1 MGLCFTPHR
10 QCESG
15 DCITEFDAC
24 WRGLL
29 NDDCGDFMDRC
40 STAFVATCMATFA
53 VPTPDGAP
61 PTGIF
66 IDAFDGCWFDGINE
80 NCERSDQKA
89 LPRDDACYNSQFW
102 GCMEQLAG
110 GGCSHPPSPPP
121 PPAPAPPP
129 SPVPPS
135 PAPPSP
141 AAAAAASTL
150 QREPSPLLHHSDAAR
165 SVRGGGAAS
174 LLLILLLLLVIV
186 LGSWLVRRQ
195 PPPAPL
201 RPAVELL

>member
-40 STAFVATCMATFA
+40 STAFVAMCMATFA

-89 LPRDDACYNSQFW
+89 LPRDDACYNAQFW
-102 GCMEQLAG
+102 GCLEQLAG

-129 SPVPPS
+129 SPATPSPGPPS
-135 PAPPSP
+135 P
-141 AAAAAASTL
+141 AAAAASTL

-186 LGSWLVRRQ
+186 LGSWLVRRK

>member
-10 QCESG
+10 MCADG

-29 NDDCGDFMDRC
+29 NGDCGDFMDSC

-53 VPTPDGAP
+53 VPTPDGSP
-61 PTGIF
+61 PSGIF

-89 LPRDDACYNSQFW
+89 LPRDDACYNAQFW

-110 GGCSHPPSPPP
+110 GGG
-121 PPAPAPPP
+121 
-129 SPVPPS
+129 
-135 PAPPSP
+135 
-141 AAAAAASTL
+141 
-150 QREPSPLLHHSDAAR
+150 E
-165 SVRGGGAAS
+165 GGCE
-174 LLLILLLLLVIV
+174 
-186 LGSWLVRRQ
+186 Q
-195 PPPAPL
+195 PPPASCSRQPQNCAL
-201 RPAVELL
+201 

>member
-10 QCESG
+10 PCLAG

-29 NDDCGDFMDRC
+29 NDDCGDFMEEC

-61 PTGIF
+61 PAGIF

-89 LPRDDACYNSQFW
+89 LPRDDACYNAQFW
-102 GCMEQLAG
+102 GCLEQLAG

-141 AAAAAASTL
+141 AAAAASTL